1 MIKNVVILTRFNKPQ
16 LFGDLMIRKLLSS
29 CLLLLVL
36 VSTTA
41 YGQLR
46 IGYMN
51 TQEVLSQMPERSSV
65 EEQLNTFIETK
76 RQEFQQRTM
85 AFQDSVTVFRE
96 NQASMSQQQAQQEQE
111 QLAQMEA
118 SLQELQ
124 QNIQV
129 QIEQRRSELLQP
141 LYNRMDEAIAS
152 VAEERNL
159 DFVLNEATS
168 AGENVIFYSANETLD
183 ITEQVLKQVQETS
196 TQN

>member
-1 MIKNVVILTRFNKPQ
+1 
-16 LFGDLMIRKLLSS
+16 MIRKLLSS

>member
-16 LFGDLMIRKLLSS
+16 LFVDLMLRKLLTTG
-29 CLLLLVL
+29 CLLLFM
-36 VSTTA
+36 VSATA
-41 YGQLR
+41 YGQMK

-85 AFQDSVTVFRE
+85 AFQDSVTAFRE
-96 NQASMSQQQAQQEQE
+96 NQASMSQQQAEQEQQ

-141 LYNRMDEAIAS
+141 LYNRMDEAIAT

-168 AGENVIFYSANETLD
+168 AGENVIFYSASETLD

>member
-1 MIKNVVILTRFNKPQ
+1 M
-16 LFGDLMIRKLLSS
+16 
-29 CLLLLVL
+29 LLVL

-65 EEQLNTFIETK
+65 AEQLNTFIETK
-76 RQEFQQRTM
+76 RQEFQQQTM
-85 AFQDSVTVFRE
+85 AFQDSVTAFRE
-96 NQASMSQQQAQQEQE
+96 NQASMSQQQAQQEQQ
-111 QLAQMEA
+111 QLSQMEA

-124 QNIQV
+124 QNIQA
-129 QIEQRRSELLQP
+129 QIEQRRSKLLQP
-141 LYNRMDEAIAS
+141 LYNRMDEAIAT

-183 ITEQVLKQVQETS
+183 ITKQVLQQVQETS

>member
-16 LFGDLMIRKLLSS
+16 LFVDLMIRKLLSL

-36 VSTTA
+36 VCTTA

-76 RQEFQQRTM
+76 RQEFQQQTM
-85 AFQDSVTVFRE
+85 AFQDSVTAFRE
-96 NQASMSQQQAQQEQE
+96 NQASMSQQQAQQEQQ
-111 QLAQMEA
+111 QLAQLEA

-141 LYNRMDEAIAS
+141 LYNQMDEAIAS

-183 ITEQVLKQVQETS
+183 ITKQVLQHVQETS